1 MALIELSDETSV
13 GKYVRVKIREYE
25 ARHSPDIVYFTDL
38 KGMWELR
45 ITRGV
50 TTRGTAYITAPEA
63 AEKVAVIRWPEGG
76 INIVML
82 SDAQSM
88 EGFIIAALKHEE
100 ESGDVQGTQPS

>member
-13 GKYVRVKIREYE
+13 GKYVRVRIREYE
-25 ARHSPDIVYFTDL
+25 ARHPPDLVYFTDL

-50 TTRGTAYITAPEA
+50 TTRGTAYITASEA
-63 AEKVAVIRWPEGG
+63 AGKVAVIRWPQGE
-76 INIVML
+76 ISIVML
-82 SDAQSM
+82 PAAQSM

-100 ESGDVQGTQPS
+100 ESGEVPGTKPS